1 MACNSPRSAEPVTAF
16 LICYGLAL
24 VYAVVRYGVFAPQN
38 LENLP
43 AFILNKGISMAAAFC
58 FVLAFREQCR
68 RERDQRCGLE
78 PASWFRAGLFGVWA
92 HVPLSL
98 ALLQPAYFRE
108 FYAGERL
115 SFNGETIF
123 LFGALA
129 VGSIYL
135 LSRPGLTPRRRW
147 WGSLATLL
155 LVATHVSFM
164 GLARGLNI
172 NRSHAW
178 LPPMWLLSLVGLALG
193 IAYLLRTRP
202 GLPAPAAQTDVQS
215 APPP

>member
-1 MACNSPRSAEPVTAF
+1 MTPW

-24 VYAVVRYGVFAPQN
+24 AYAVVRYGVFAPQN
-38 LENLP
+38 LQHLP
-43 AFILNKGISMAAAFC
+43 AFVLNKGISMAAAFC

-68 RERDQRCGLE
+68 REHGRSRGME
-78 PASWFRAGLFGVWA
+78 PAAWFRAGLFGVWA

-98 ALLQPAYFRE
+98 ALLRPAYFRE
-108 FYAGERL
+108 FHAGERL
-115 SFNGETIF
+115 SFTGEAIF

-129 VGSIYL
+129 VGCIYL
-135 LSRPGLTPRRRW
+135 LSRPGRTPRGRW

-155 LVATHVSFM
+155 LVATHVLCM
-164 GLARGLNI
+164 GLSRGLNI

-193 IAYLLRTRP
+193 IAYLLRTRS
-202 GLPAPAAQTDVQS
+202 GLPAPTAPTDIQPAQ
-215 APPP
+215 PR

>member
-1 MACNSPRSAEPVTAF
+1 MPAL

-24 VYAVVRYGVFAPQN
+24 LYAVVRYGVFAPQN
-38 LENLP
+38 LEHLP

-58 FVLAFREQCR
+58 FVLALREQHQ
-68 RERDQRCGLE
+68 RERGRSHGVE
-78 PASWFRAGLFGVWA
+78 PATWFQAGLFGVWA

-98 ALLQPAYFRE
+98 ALLRPAYFRE
-108 FYAGERL
+108 FHVGERL
-115 SFNGETIF
+115 SFNGEAIF

-135 LSRPGLTPRRRW
+135 LSRPGCSPRGRW

-155 LVATHVSFM
+155 LVAAHVSCM
-164 GLARGLNI
+164 GLARGMNI

-202 GLPAPAAQTDVQS
+202 GSPTPTAPTEVRSAQ
-215 APPP
+215 PR